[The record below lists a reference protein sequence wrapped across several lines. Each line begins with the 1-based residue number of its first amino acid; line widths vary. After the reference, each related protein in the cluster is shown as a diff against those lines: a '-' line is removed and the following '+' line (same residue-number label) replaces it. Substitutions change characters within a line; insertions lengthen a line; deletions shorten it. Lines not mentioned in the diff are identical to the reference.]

1 MYCIKRSRARKGQ
14 IMNIQDLIVC
24 VRHIGVYVEDMDKSL
39 ATFANLFDHDPEN
52 LFQVPP
58 AGDPAPDSRFA
69 FVPVGGMDFEL
80 IQPVSDTFKK
90 MVSNPPP
97 GINHVAFTV
106 TDIEMAVGIMKDKGV
121 RLGHVTPD
129 GILNMPKSRVAYFNP
144 EDTGGIL
151 IEFVEPK
158 QQTLQEDTKENN
170 RETTI

>member
-1 MYCIKRSRARKGQ
+1 MTIR
-14 IMNIQDLIVC
+14 DLITG

-39 ATFANLFDHDPEN
+39 STYARLFDLEPET
-52 LFQVPP
+52 LYQVS
-58 AGDPAPDSRFA
+58 AADEPAPDSRFA

-80 IQPVSDTFKK
+80 IQPISEKFKQ

-106 TDIEMAVGIMKDKGV
+106 TDIEQAVELMKDKGV

-129 GILNMPKSRVAYFNP
+129 GILDMPKSRVAYFNP

-158 QQTLQEDTKENN
+158 KE
-170 RETTI
+170 IS